1 MATVLGV
8 RSIQPDGCTD
18 LRSARTSSSF
28 THPASHAA
36 WPDSKRRTPIRRR
49 GRFVGAPAV
58 ILARGLRGLVV
69 VFWATWEAVAVLW
82 EATRDCEAVAPV
94 DEGAA

>member
-1 MATVLGV
+1 MAGQQTPDAHSSP
-8 RSIQPDGCTD
+8 RSV
-18 LRSARTSSSF
+18 SF
-28 THPASHAA
+28 ALP
-36 WPDSKRRTPIRRR
+36 
-49 GRFVGAPAV
+49 V
-58 ILARGLRGLVV
+58 IFARGLRGLVV